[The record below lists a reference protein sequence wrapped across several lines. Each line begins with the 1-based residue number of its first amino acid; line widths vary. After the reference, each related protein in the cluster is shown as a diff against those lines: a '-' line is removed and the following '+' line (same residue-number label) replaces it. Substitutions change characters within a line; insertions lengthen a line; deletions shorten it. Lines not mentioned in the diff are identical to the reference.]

1 MFKQLDN
8 LLGYSDLAALQKIAA
23 SARFVDGRI
32 SNPHSKVKN
41 NLHLSDQQAYQA
53 SADIL
58 AKALFGNE
66 EFRNFAFP
74 KRIAPPLITRY
85 EPGMHYGLHPD
96 SAMMRIGNEVLRSD
110 LSCTIFLNEPDSYGG
125 GALRIVLGNAT
136 LRFKGPAGSA
146 VIYPS
151 TTLHEVEKV
160 ESGQRLVAITFI
172 QSQIADDA
180 QRNLLYELNEVAA
193 LEGLNMSYENFS
205 RLQSVQFNLLRQWAE
220 S

>member
-8 LLGYSDLAALQKIAA
+8 LLGTSDLAALRKIAA
-23 SARFVDGRI
+23 SAHFVDGRI

-58 AKALFGNE
+58 AKALFGSE
-66 EFRNFAFP
+66 AFRNFAFP

-96 SAMMRIGNEVLRSD
+96 SAMMQIGKEVLRSD
-110 LSCTIFLNEPDSYGG
+110 LSCTIFLNEPDSYKG

-146 VIYPS
+146 IVYPS

-180 QRNLLYELNEVAA
+180 KRNLLYELNEVAA
-193 LEGLNMSYENFS
+193 LEGLNMSFENYS
-205 RLQSVQFNLLRQWAE
+205 RLQSVQFNLLRQWVD
-220 S
+220 